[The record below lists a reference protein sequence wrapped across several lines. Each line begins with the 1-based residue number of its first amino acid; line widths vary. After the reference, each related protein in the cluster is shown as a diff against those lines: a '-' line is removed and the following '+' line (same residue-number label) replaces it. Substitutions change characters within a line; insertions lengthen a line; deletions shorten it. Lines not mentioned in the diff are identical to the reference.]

1 MNTYGYIVLGMSVL
15 SIVMAIVDS
24 PAWLFGGLFSM
35 HLAWQL
41 LSKEYQQA
49 RCNATTKGKVLSIR
63 ANGTFLGGQHQP
75 LHNAYIAYLDTVKE
89 FKNLPPNFI
98 HDVAPGEIIEIKY
111 NARKPDVAFVNF
123 IE

>member
-1 MNTYGYIVLGMSVL
+1 MKTYGYIVLGMSVL

-24 PAWLFGGLFSM
+24 PAWLIGGLFSI

-41 LSKEYQQA
+41 LSKEYSKA
-49 RCNATTKGKVLSIR
+49 HCNVITKGKVLSIR

-75 LHNAYIAYLDTVKE
+75 LHNASIAYLDTVKE

-111 NARKPDVAFVNF
+111 NARKPDIAFVNS

>member
-1 MNTYGYIVLGMSVL
+1 MKTYGYIVLGMSVL

-24 PAWLFGGLFSM
+24 PAWLIGGLFSI

-41 LSKEYQQA
+41 LAKEY
-49 RCNATTKGKVLSIR
+49 RKTHCNAITKGKVLSIR
-63 ANGTFLGGQHQP
+63 ANGTFLGSKHQP
-75 LHNAYIAYLDTVKE
+75 LHNASIAYLDTVKE

-98 HDVAPGEIIEIKY
+98 HDVAPGEIIDIKY
-111 NARKPDVAFVNF
+111 NARKPDIAFVNF